1 MLYHVFSH
9 SIDYKKKLDFFMAND
24 RSNSLFVT
32 ISSSLYQQL
41 PLIIAI
47 EKNLFNLDHVLR
59 GNSMMRGSVW
69 YRSVASFQTDA
80 IFLAII
86 KTFPDIGNMDEW
98 YRNIKDD
105 IIFRYLSSSSYPS
118 NRKTISFPVNLE
130 DICKYIHLSY
140 IKEFSS

>member
-118 NRKTISFPVNLE
+118 NRKTISFLVNLE